1 MCTEFILPQA
11 TGYRISGRTMDFA
24 ATFTWQLAAIPL
36 ATSLKAID
44 SLSPNTPAYHWT
56 AKYGFMGIGIKLPLN
71 LLDTKLCDAMNT
83 EGFSAAALWLPP
95 SRYPKKADAPPN
107 AKLISALDICGWAA
121 SNYNSV
127 ETLKKDLSAIQQGQ
141 PTSLGEV
148 LYFWDPLQFSEHSE
162 FNHTDELK
170 NLIPIHF
177 QFHDKTGASLVLEF
191 RDGQLSIT
199 DNSDIGVMT
208 NTPFIEWHRTNL
220 ENYLG
225 VTNVETDN
233 QTIIG
238 LNVNKAGNGGGSIG
252 LSSSALPSDRFLRT
266 AFTLNYS
273 IPWLNQAQRPSNT
286 AAIAHAMNVI
296 KGIYVTRE
304 QCIDQ
309 SGNIKGDYTQ
319 WEIVRDHS
327 NQVFYIATTA
337 SLGFWQVNFS
347 DYQLGQ
353 NAQPQFAVIS
363 DAVQM
368 PVLTAAT

>member
-1 MCTEFILPQA
+1 MCTEFILPQS

-24 ATFTWQLAAIPL
+24 ATFTWQLAAIPV

-44 SLSPNTPAYHWT
+44 SLNPNTPAYKWQ

-71 LLDTKLCDAMNT
+71 LLDTKVSDAMNT

-95 SRYPKKADAPPN
+95 SIYPKKADAPQH
-107 AKLISALDICGWAA
+107 AKLISALDICGWAV
-121 SNYNSV
+121 SNYSSV
-127 ETLKKDLSAIQQGQ
+127 ETLKNDLYAIQQGKT
-141 PTSLGEV
+141 TSLGET
-148 LYFWDPLQFSEHSE
+148 LYFWDPLQFSEH
-162 FNHTDELK
+162 TELNQSNEVK

-191 RDGQLSIT
+191 RDGALSIT

-208 NTPFIEWHRTNL
+208 NNPFIDWHRTNL

-233 QTIIG
+233 KTIIG

-252 LSSSALPSDRFLRT
+252 LSSSALPADRFLRT
-266 AFTLNYS
+266 TMTLNYS
-273 IPWLNQAQRPSNT
+273 MLWLNQNPKPSNN
-286 AAIAHAMNVI
+286 AAIAHTMNVI
-296 KGIYVTRE
+296 KGIYVTRG

-309 SGNIKGDYTQ
+309 SGNPKGDYTQ
-319 WEIVRDHS
+319 WEIVRDHE

-347 DYQLGQ
+347 DYQLQ
-353 NAQPQFAVIS
+353 ENAKPQFVVIS
-363 DAVQM
+363 DAIKM
-368 PVLTAAT
+368 PVLTTAV